1 MQRID
6 GHFEELHF
14 TESKLGPPMLDART
28 MKISVTGVL
37 PLKNYPMNNDT
48 FHPLSGDLVFIGVT
62 KSTRKVT
69 EYIGD
74 PKHPQGFKE
83 ERVVVD
89 IDVSPDEP
97 NATRFMLEGILQEPV
112 AWVEW
117 EVVAAGF
124 QFHTD

>member
-1 MQRID
+1 
-6 GHFEELHF
+6 
-14 TESKLGPPMLDART
+14 
-28 MKISVTGVL
+28 
-37 PLKNYPMNNDT
+37 
-48 FHPLSGDLVFIGVT
+48 LSGDLVFIGVT
-62 KSTRKVT
+62 KSIRKVT

-74 PKHPQGFKE
+74 PKHPQGFQE

-97 NATRFMLEGILQEPV
+97 NVTKFMFEGILQEPV

-124 QFHTD
+124 EFYTD